1 MSASTLWPLA
11 NLSISSRV
19 SPFSSSTTY
28 ESAFLFNEE
37 AFMIELAL
45 HALFND
51 MDDQDQILRYSWNM
65 QDVLDVGFFSFA
77 LEWDISDML
86 NGVNCVIPNFNIVGS
101 IGLSQ
106 FLEPI
111 FVRCH
116 VIRCS
121 RVDKSYIV

>member
-65 QDVLDVGFFSFA
+65 QDVLDVGWVA
-77 LEWDISDML
+77 LLAVWDINDMSYWMC
-86 NGVNCVIPNFNIVGS
+86 CVISSLYIAWSFP
-101 IGLSQ
+101 LSQ
-106 FLEPI
+106 VSKPFLMM
-111 FVRCH
+111 CH
-116 VIRCS
+116 MV
-121 RVDKSYIV
+121 